1 MDGLALAVGAGVDT
15 IVDIATLT
23 GAALMALGK
32 SRAPV
37 PGNNKSV
44 VDQVVAAARRRSV
57 AASAGAQYRKQLD
70 SDVADISNS
79 AARTPGHHGRTVPRR
94 ARGRHPL
101 GSHRHR
107 RHHVHRC
114 GRRLALRRRHRFGAR
129 LASPS
134 TSPPGRTWG
143 RFLIR
148 SNVPPER
155 TWGRFLVRSR
165 VKASAFKIDLC
176 TLVGPNQEP
185 SPGSVLGGADGLA
198 TARVN
203 RFSAMS
209 PLAAGGWLGF

>member
-37 PGNNKSV
+37 PGNNRSV

-114 GRRLALRRRHRFGAR
+114 GRRLALRRRHRFCAR

-143 RFLIR
+143 RFLLR
-148 SNVPPER
+148 SNVPPEPNLGTVPSSVQSEGISLQDR
-155 TWGRFLVRSR
+155 PLHACWTEPGTVPRFGSGWRGRFG
-165 VKASAFKIDLC
+165 D
-176 TLVGPNQEP
+176 GPGQ
-185 SPGSVLGGADGLA
+185 SI
-198 TARVN
+198 
-203 RFSAMS
+203 
-209 PLAAGGWLGF
+209 

>member
-1 MDGLALAVGAGVDT
+1 MSQLPLERSTASNSTPTSQTSPTRRPARQVTTAELFLDELVAGIPWAHIGIAGTMSTDVD
-15 IVDIATLT
+15 DAW
-23 GAALMALGK
+23 
-32 SRAPV
+32 R
-37 PGNNKSV
+37 
-44 VDQVVAAARRRSV
+44 
-57 AASAGAQYRKQLD
+57 SAGA
-70 SDVADISNS
+70 
-79 AARTPGHHGRTVPRR
+79 TG
-94 ARGRHPL
+94 
-101 GSHRHR
+101 
-107 RHHVHRC
+107 
-114 GRRLALRRRHRFGAR
+114 FGAR